1 MKSPEMSNLTNI
13 RKTSKNQINPLKNNF
28 NGMNNLGQGFNMN
41 NQSDYRLNNK
51 SMMEFSNFVN

>member
-41 NQSDYRLNNK
+41 N
-51 SMMEFSNFVN
+51 